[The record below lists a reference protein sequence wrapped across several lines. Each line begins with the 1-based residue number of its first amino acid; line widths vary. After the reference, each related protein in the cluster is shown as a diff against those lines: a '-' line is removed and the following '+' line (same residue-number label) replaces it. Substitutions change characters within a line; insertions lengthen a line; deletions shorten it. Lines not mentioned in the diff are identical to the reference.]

1 MKSNVFKTAVICI
14 ALFSAFLASAQ
25 KNATKETTTDIV
37 CGMPVDKS
45 ESFDFKYKGVKYYFD
60 SFDCRE
66 AFKKDPESFL
76 NKKCVMNDNLIDPV
90 CGVKVNIFESY
101 DYKYQG
107 HVFHFHSIACK
118 ESFKMNPEKFKK
130 NFCAPKDSVK

>member
-1 MKSNVFKTAVICI
+1 MKKFKTVFLCI
-14 ALFSAFLASAQ
+14 SLFTSISASAQ
-25 KNATKETTTDIV
+25 KNAGKATTTDIV

-45 ESFDFKYKGVKYYFD
+45 ESYDLKYKGVKYFFD

-66 AFKKDPESFL
+66 SFKKNPEGFI

-90 CGVKVNIFESY
+90 CGVKVNIAESY
-101 DYKYQG
+101 DYKYNG
-107 HVFHFHSIACK
+107 RVFHFHSASCK

-130 NFCAPKDSVK
+130 NFCGAKDSIK